1 MKDVRIRESYC
12 GCPESGLWNIVPTL
26 GEKGKRFRDGLTFAN
41 LVGVISTCLNEKTM
55 ETYPQNQDV
64 AQIHKRQYSDV
75 SFALN
80 LVERGRGVTSYE

>member
-1 MKDVRIRESYC
+1 MRAIVDVRRAGC
-12 GCPESGLWNIVPTL
+12 GNSLTIVPTL
-26 GEKGKRFRDGLTFAN
+26 DKKGKRRDELTFAN